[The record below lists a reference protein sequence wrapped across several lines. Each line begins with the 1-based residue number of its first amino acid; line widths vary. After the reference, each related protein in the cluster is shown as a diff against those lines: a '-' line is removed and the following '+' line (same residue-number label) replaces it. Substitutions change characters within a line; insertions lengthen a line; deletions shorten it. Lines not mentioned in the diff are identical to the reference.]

1 MFLEMND
8 EIAWSTFSVNQR
20 DYYGGQWEQDH
31 LVSFLNDRF
40 RLGIISSGSIDAI
53 ILRYGF
59 YGEVIRD
66 SENYQWTDPA
76 RYGFSG
82 TMSF

>member
-1 MFLEMND
+1 LTD
-8 EIAWSTFSVNQR
+8 PSYTIA
-20 DYYGGQWEQDH
+20 EQDH